1 MSHSFDLA
9 VGQRVRVYPSSSDE
23 RFRVIVE
30 DFGDCGEHPTG
41 DEGAGYGLTG
51 MSERAEL
58 LGGTLTA
65 GPTDGGFRVELRVP
79 A

>member
-1 MSHSFDLA
+1 
-9 VGQRVRVYPSSSDE
+9 
-23 RFRVIVE
+23 
-30 DFGDCGEHPTG
+30 
-41 DEGAGYGLTG
+41 LTG

-65 GPTDGGFRVELRVP
+65 RPTDDGFRVELRVP